1 MVIERV
7 KMKINPQV
15 EILMATY
22 NGENYIVEQIE
33 SLFNQ
38 TYKNWSLLIRDDGSK
53 DKTIEIIKNLEK
65 QYPDKIKLLRDDK
78 GGLRA
83 RDNFLELLRN
93 SKENYIMFCDQD
105 DVWLPNKIE
114 LTLKKMLEVEDG
126 PTLIHTDLKVVDK
139 NLNIISNSFWKFQN
153 IDPKRKSYNYLIIQN
168 NITGCTMMINKELA
182 DLSNENF
189 PNGIMHDWIIGI
201 IASLK
206 GKIDY
211 INIPTILYRQ
221 HGNNDTGA
229 QGYFKNI
236 LKNFRKILEIKKI
249 KNKYRIQIEEIIKKL
264 VEVNSEKSIKISEY
278 INLNKKKFIYRKYW
292 IMKNKF
298 LNSGILMKI
307 IQILIE

>member
-1 MVIERV
+1 
-7 KMKINPQV
+7 MKNNPKV

-38 TYKNWSLLIRDDGSK
+38 TYSNWSLLIRDDGSK
-53 DKTIEIIKNLEK
+53 DKTIEIVEELEK
-65 QYPDKIKLLRDDK
+65 QYPDKIKLLRDNK

-83 RDNFLELLRN
+83 KDNFLELLRN

-114 LTLKKMLEVEDG
+114 ITLKKMLQVEDG

-139 NLNIISNSFWKFQN
+139 NLNIVSNSFWKFQN

-182 DLSNENF
+182 DLSNKNF
-189 PNGIMHDWIIGI
+189 PNGLMHDWIIGI

-206 GKIDY
+206 GRIEY
-211 INIPTILYRQ
+211 INISTILYRQ

-249 KNKYRIQIEEIIKKL
+249 KNKYRIQIEEIIEKL
-264 VEVNSEKSIKISEY
+264 VEINSEKSIKISEY
-278 INLNKKKFIYRKYW
+278 INLNKKNFIYRKYW
-292 IMKNKF
+292 IVKNKF

>member
-1 MVIERV
+1 
-7 KMKINPQV
+7 MKNNPKV

-22 NGENYIVEQIE
+22 NGEDYIAEQIE

-38 TYKNWSLLIRDDGSK
+38 TYSNWSLLIRDDGSK
-53 DKTIEIIKNLEK
+53 DKTIEIVEELEK
-65 QYPDKIKLLRDDK
+65 QYPDKIKLLRDNK

-83 RDNFLELLRN
+83 KDNFLELLRN

-114 LTLKKMLEVEDG
+114 ITLKKMLEVEDG

-139 NLNIISNSFWKFQN
+139 NLNIVSNSFWKFQN

-182 DLSNENF
+182 DLSNKNF
-189 PNGIMHDWIIGI
+189 PNGLMHDWIIGI

-206 GKIDY
+206 GRIEY
-211 INIPTILYRQ
+211 INISTILYRQ

-249 KNKYRIQIEEIIKKL
+249 KNKYRIQIEEIIEKL
-264 VEVNSEKSIKISEY
+264 VEINSEKSIKISEY
-278 INLNKKKFIYRKYW
+278 INLNKKNFIYRKYW
-292 IMKNKF
+292 IVKNKF